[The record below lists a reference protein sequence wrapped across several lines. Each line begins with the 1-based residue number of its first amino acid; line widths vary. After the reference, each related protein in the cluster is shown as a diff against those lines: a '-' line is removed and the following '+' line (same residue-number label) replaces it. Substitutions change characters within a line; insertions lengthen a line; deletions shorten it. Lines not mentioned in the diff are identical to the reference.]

1 MQIIR
6 KNFTLKLLALFLAI
20 LGWAY
25 FRFAANPI
33 VAAAR
38 FAQQLSVPIV
48 AVNLPP
54 GYVAHF
60 TEREAVVT
68 VQARRGEPEIKPDEI
83 KAVLDLTNKT
93 AGVYNVPV
101 QLVAPQVAV
110 QSLSPAS
117 IALTIE
123 RIENRDVALTVH
135 YGEEPG
141 GATVVSG
148 VHLAPA
154 RVTVQG
160 PASLLAQVSAVRV
173 DVTLPGQPKV
183 VDEMVRPIPVGP
195 QGVEIAGLQIAPNL
209 VRVQMHVVAGSQAK

>member
-6 KNFTLKLLALFLAI
+6 RNFTLKLLALALAI

-33 VAAAR
+33 IAAAR
-38 FAQQLSVPIV
+38 FAQQISVPIAV
-48 AVNLPP
+48 VNLPT

-68 VQARRGEPEIKPDEI
+68 VQARRGDPAIKPDEI
-83 KAVLDLTNKT
+83 KAVLDLSSKT
-93 AGVYNVPV
+93 PGVYNVPIE
-101 QLVAPQVAV
+101 LVAPQVAV

-135 YGEEPG
+135 YAEPN
-141 GATVVSG
+141 ASTVVSG
-148 VHLAPA
+148 VRLIPA
-154 RVTVQG
+154 RVTVEG
-160 PASLLAQVSAVRV
+160 PASVLAQVTSVRV
-173 DVTLPGQPKV
+173 DVALPAQPKF
-183 VDEMVRPIPVGP
+183 VDEMVRPIPVGA
-195 QGVEIAGLQIAPNL
+195 QGSEITGLQIAPNL
-209 VRVQMHVVAGSQAK
+209 VRVQMHVVAGSQSK

>member
-1 MQIIR
+1 VQIIR

-38 FAQQLSVPIV
+38 FAQQISIPIV
-48 AVNLPP
+48 VVNLSS

-68 VQARRGEPEIKPDEI
+68 VQARRGDPGIKPDEI
-83 KAVLDLTNKT
+83 KAVLDLSSKT
-93 AGVYNVPV
+93 PGVYNVPV
-101 QLVAPQVAV
+101 ELVAPQVAV

-135 YGEEPG
+135 YAAEAG
-141 GATVVSG
+141 GGTVVSG

-154 RVTVQG
+154 TVTVEG
-160 PASLLAQVSAVRV
+160 PASLLSQVTAVRV
-173 DVTLPGQPKV
+173 DVALPGQPKF
-183 VDEMVRPIPVGP
+183 VDEMVRTIAIGA
-195 QGVEIAGLQIAPNL
+195 QGSEVSGLQIAPNL
-209 VRVQMHVVAGSQAK
+209 VRVQMHVVAGSQSK

>member
-38 FAQQLSVPIV
+38 FAQQISIPIV
-48 AVNLPP
+48 VVNLPS

-60 TEREAVVT
+60 TERQALVT
-68 VQARRGEPEIKPDEI
+68 VQARRGEPEIKPDEV
-83 KAVLDLTNKT
+83 KAVLDLSNKT
-93 AGVYNVPV
+93 AGAYNVPIE
-101 QLVAPQVAV
+101 LVAPQVAV

-117 IALTIE
+117 IALTVE
-123 RIENRDVALTVH
+123 RIESRIVALTVH
-135 YGEEPG
+135 YADQPN

-148 VHLAPA
+148 VHVLPA
-154 RVTVQG
+154 TVTVGG
-160 PASLLAQVSAVRV
+160 PASLVAQVATVRV
-173 DVTLPGQPKV
+173 DVALPAQPKF
-183 VDEMVRPIPVGP
+183 VDEMVRPIAVGT
-195 QGVEIAGLQIAPNL
+195 QGGEVAGLQIAPNL
-209 VRVQMHVVAGSQAK
+209 VRVQMHVVAGSQSK